1 MTGVGMNGLS
11 SEWWHF
17 QDDATKQAIGLN
29 SSLYQGVSAEGWV
42 QDDGGWRYRNAG
54 GSYLRNTAA
63 TVDGRSYT
71 FDADGYAA
79 G

>member
-17 QDDATKQAIGLN
+17 QDDDTREAIGLN
-29 SSLYQGVSAEGWV
+29 SALDTGVSPEGWT
-42 QDDGGWRYRNAG
+42 QDDGGWRYRRSD
-54 GSYLRNTAA
+54 GSFVRSTSMA
-63 TVDGRSYT
+63 VDGRTYT
-71 FDADGYAA
+71 FDKEGYAA